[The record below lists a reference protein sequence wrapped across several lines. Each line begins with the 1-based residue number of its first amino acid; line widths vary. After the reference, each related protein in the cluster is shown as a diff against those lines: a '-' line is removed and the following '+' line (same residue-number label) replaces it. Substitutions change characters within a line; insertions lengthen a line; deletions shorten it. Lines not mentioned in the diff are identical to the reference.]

1 MSQPNLLEL
10 AKQGDVKAIASLM
23 NRQLQPKGI
32 TVKVSLTGD
41 CLMVIAESQQPPDQV
56 FLVDFVRKG
65 MTALKIEAIKRVV
78 VRGQDTGKT
87 VPPWREAFELQS
99 GVPVESV
106 QISTSNNSK
115 TSTTEKPSISK
126 TKTKPEKFNELFNL
140 FKNRNVE
147 RVILVV
153 GTFLVTSS
161 IWGGVSLLKP
171 VKLNNSS
178 IQVQQTPSP
187 APVSLSALPS
197 STSDSAKDSI
207 PIDQTASPSPTSDT
221 EKESVRKFIEDYL
234 NEIIN
239 KGNSG
244 TTYWCSESK
253 DLESS
258 FYAPRGAKILD
269 IFASDTLGSATI
281 QLDSSNKGGM
291 QITNNWKLY
300 LKKETNASS
309 SGGWCISLISKNS

>member
-10 AKQGDVKAIASLM
+10 AKQGHPKAIESLI
-23 NRQLQPKGI
+23 NRQMQPKGI
-32 TVKVSLTGD
+32 TAKVSLSGD
-41 CLMVIAESQQPPDQV
+41 CLMIIAESKDPPDKA
-56 FLVDFVRKG
+56 FLVDLIRKG
-65 MTALKIEAIKRVV
+65 MMNLKVEAIKRVV
-78 VRGQDTGKT
+78 IRGQAAGQTT
-87 VPPWREAFELQS
+87 PTWREAFELQS
-99 GVPVESV
+99 GIPVEPV
-106 QISTSNNSK
+106 QISSSKNSK

-153 GTFLVTSS
+153 GTFVVTSS
-161 IWGGVSLLKP
+161 IWGGVSLLKA

-187 APVSLSALPS
+187 APVSLGALPS
-197 STSDSAKDSI
+197 STSDPAKDSI
-207 PIDQTASPSPTSDT
+207 PVDQTASPSPTSNS
-221 EKESVRKFIEDYL
+221 EEESVRKFIEDYL

-244 TTYWCSESK
+244 TTSWCSESK

-258 FYAPRGAKILD
+258 FYAPRSAKILD
-269 IFASDTLGSATI
+269 IFASETLGSATI

-291 QITNNWKLY
+291 QITNNWKIY